1 MMTECK
7 VLRRGAGLF
16 ADLAPI
22 YPKTNLME
30 ADMAKRNEIFPSK
43 YLKASD
49 LAGKPLE
56 VEIKDAPTETLG
68 SGSDAETKTVLYFLN
83 GVKPLPLNM
92 TNWDAVA
99 AIAGDDTK
107 DWPGHRLELYPTT
120 TELKGKVV
128 DCIRTRAPRRKEQKP
143 KAGPG
148 VPPADDEMDDDIPF

>member
-1 MMTECK
+1 MQSKGVDQT
-7 VLRRGAGLF
+7 
-16 ADLAPI
+16 PN
-22 YPKTNLME
+22 YPEMKPQE
-30 ADMAKRNEIFPSK
+30 ADMAKRSEIFPSK
-43 YLKASD
+43 YLKESD

-68 SGSDAETKTVLYFLN
+68 SGSDAEKKTVLYFGN

-99 AIAGDDTK
+99 ALAGDDTK

-128 DCIRTRAPRRKEQKP
+128 ACIRIRAPRQKERKP
-143 KAGPG
+143 KADPG
-148 VPPADDEMDDDIPF
+148 APPKDEGKDDDMDDDIPF

>member
-1 MMTECK
+1 
-7 VLRRGAGLF
+7 
-16 ADLAPI
+16 
-22 YPKTNLME
+22 
-30 ADMAKRNEIFPSK
+30 MAKRNEIFPSK

-68 SGSDAETKTVLYFLN
+68 SGSDAETKTVLCFRN

-99 AIAGDDTK
+99 AIAGDDT
-107 DWPGHRLELYPTT
+107 DEWTGHRVELYPTT

-128 DCIRTRAPRRKEQKP
+128 ECTRIREPQQKGQKP
-143 KAGPG
+143 KAGPA
-148 VPPADDEMDDDIPF
+148 VPPADNDMDDDIPF